1 MLISIGLFL
10 VRCHVIW
17 NMNMIKFY
25 NYCCENNGAFRRS
38 SEFVRDLTYTIRQS
52 LCSYRLEPPYNYWAV
67 IYMNGDKYEEMVTKI
82 VSDRDPLLYYDS
94 IVEGMP
100 ISNYLLIM
108 RSSIFLSRVNIDCSL
123 LSKTR
128 TLTHFLSIE
137 YSHPDMDYKIP
148 IELDVCVY
156 LMGNEILSK
165 YFVRRCLEYQR
176 EPFIFDD
183 DYKLEIMDSNIK
195 MLELKSDQYVVLG
208 KTDYKIVTNHQ

>member
-1 MLISIGLFL
+1 MLISIGIFL
-10 VRCHVIW
+10 VRCHVIF
-17 NMNMIKFY
+17 NMNIIKFY
-25 NYCCENNGAFRRS
+25 NYCCENIGAFRRS

-52 LCSYRLEPPYNYWAV
+52 LCSYRLEPPYDYWSV
-67 IYMNGDKYEEMVTKI
+67 IYMNGNKYDEMVVKI
-82 VSDRDPLLYYDS
+82 SSDRDPLLYYDS

-108 RSSIFLSRVNIDCSL
+108 RYGIFLSRVNMDSSI

-137 YSHPDMDYKIP
+137 YSHPNMDYKIP

-156 LMGNEILSK
+156 LEGNEILSK
-165 YFVRRCLEYQR
+165 YFVRRCLEYQ
-176 EPFIFDD
+176 PKSFIFSDE
-183 DYKLEIMDSNIK
+183 YKLEIMDSNIK

-208 KTDYKIVTNHQ
+208 KTDYKIVTIQ